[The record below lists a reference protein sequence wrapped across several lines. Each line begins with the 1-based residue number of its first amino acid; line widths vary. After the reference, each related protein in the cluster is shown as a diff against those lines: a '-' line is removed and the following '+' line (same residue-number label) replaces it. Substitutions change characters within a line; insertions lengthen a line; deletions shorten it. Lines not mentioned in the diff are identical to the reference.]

1 MLDRISVDPDVC
13 EGKPRIKGLRITV
26 EFVLKLLG
34 DGLTTAEILDQYP
47 ELQEEDVHQAVKYE
61 AWLAS
66 ERTLVIG

>member
-34 DGLTTAEILDQYP
+34 DGLTTAEIVGQYP
-47 ELQEEDVHQAVKYE
+47 ELREEDVHQAVKYG